1 MFILTTM
8 SLSNEIVLRP
18 RFKFNVNHDNEN
30 LLALFEEKRNT
41 QSDFIVSRIDDHV
54 FIKIPKEKQH
64 FWSPQL
70 HLEIN
75 KNENDNSSTIYGLFG
90 PNPTVWT
97 MFMFFHFI
105 VIGIFLG
112 FAIWAYTN
120 WSLGNNYSIQ
130 LFIALFMIVIWFAL
144 YFGGS
149 IGKKSGMNEMHLLHH
164 FMRDTLRS
172 KDIHTK

>member
-1 MFILTTM
+1 M

-18 RFKFNVNHDNEN
+18 RFNFIVNHDNEV
-30 LLALFEEKRNT
+30 LLKLFEDTKNS
-41 QSDFIVSRIDDHV
+41 QSNFIVSRVDDHV

-75 KNENDNSSTIYGLFG
+75 QNETENSSTIYGLFG
-90 PNPTVWT
+90 PNPSIWT

-105 VIGIFLG
+105 VIVLFLVFG
-112 FAIWAYTN
+112 IWAYSN
-120 WSLGNNYSIQ
+120 WSLDDDYAIQ
-130 LFIALFMIVIWFAL
+130 LFGSLFMIVIWLAL

-149 IGKKSGMNEMHLLHH
+149 LGKKSGTDEMCELHH

-172 KDIHTK
+172 KDIHAIP